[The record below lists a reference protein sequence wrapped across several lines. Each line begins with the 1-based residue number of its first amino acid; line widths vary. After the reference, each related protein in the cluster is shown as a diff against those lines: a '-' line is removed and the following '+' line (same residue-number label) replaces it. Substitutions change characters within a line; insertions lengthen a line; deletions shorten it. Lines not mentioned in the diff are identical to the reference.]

1 MLVWPSRLPP
11 CRCISMEAMKIFCTW
26 RNWKKNLP
34 IAGYMARCDIA
45 NRYRRSTLGPWW
57 VVISTTIML
66 SGMGPLYS
74 FLFGIPLGKFFP
86 QIAISLV
93 LWMFV
98 SQSVT
103 EGASCLIAAET
114 DLKYLRVDPDVFLQR
129 TAISNLILLFF
140 NFSIPFTILLFL
152 RGPLELFVGIGKS
165 ALPFLLGL
173 FCVYLCIKILAYM
186 SVHFRDVPILTGN
199 IIYVLFFISP
209 VLWSESQLSKTQA
222 AIAAIN
228 PVFCFISLIRNS
240 LTDSSYPYFPRVL
253 NLLVFASIL
262 YLVQRYTVKHFRPT
276 IRNFL

>member
-1 MLVWPSRLPP
+1 
-11 CRCISMEAMKIFCTW
+11 MKIYRTW
-26 RNWKKNLP
+26 WNWKKNLP

-114 DLKYLRVDPDVFLQR
+114 DLKYLRVDPDVYLQR
-129 TAISNLILLFF
+129 TTISNLILLCF
-140 NFSIPFTILLFL
+140 NLSIPFTILLIM
-152 RGPLELFVGIGKS
+152 RGPLPLIVGIGKS
-165 ALPFLLGL
+165 VLPFFLGL
-173 FCVYLCIKILAYM
+173 TCVYLCIKILAYL
-186 SVHFRDVPILTGN
+186 SVHFRDIPILTGN
-199 IIYVLFFISP
+199 IVYVLFFISP
-209 VLWSESQLSKTQA
+209 VLWSESQLSKNQA

-228 PVFCFISLIRNS
+228 PIFCFISLIRNS
-240 LTDSSYPYFPRVL
+240 LTNSSLPYFPRVL
-253 NLLVFASIL
+253 NLVVFACIL
-262 YLVQRYTVKHFRPT
+262 YVIQRYTVKHFRHT
-276 IRNFL
+276 VRNFL